1 MEDRIVKLKGLEL
14 ENFKNVK
21 YGKIDF
27 KEDRETGKISNIL
40 GIYGQNGSGKT
51 SVINALY
58 LFRMVISGQKL
69 NPNFCN
75 FISCEKNSA
84 ALGFE
89 FRIIDKGETYRV
101 FYKFELRK
109 TYKSG
114 AFPDDL
120 SMEYNEMLDLS
131 ENIGNSVEY
140 NKVTDINNSSEM
152 NLENDKVL
160 GMDEHRIISVQDDK
174 DITVEVFREKLSY
187 SKWEENQWRK
197 SITIVDYDMDDEDY
211 TFRPIKNYREAANS
225 TDKKVGENS
234 TSFIFS
240 PKTFSLLL
248 TSFAKTSPEN
258 SKILAILR
266 NFAIFNIF
274 VIQNDELGAIT
285 SNRMIPLSFML
296 ENKKVNMR
304 GNIGLNLFGLS
315 VIDMDKLETVKKI
328 LEQINVVLNTLVPKL
343 KIEIKNYG
351 KETLNNSKEA
361 FKVELL
367 SMRNGRKIPLKY
379 ESDGIKKI
387 ISILSVLIGMYN
399 NENIL
404 VAVDEL
410 DAGIFEYLLGEILE
424 ILSKSAKGQLIFTS
438 HNLRALEKLNKE
450 LVVFTTTNE
459 NNRYISLNNANVVL
473 NTLVPKL
480 KIEIKNYGKET
491 LNNSKE
497 AFKVELLSV
506 RNGRKIPL
514 KYESEGIKKIIS
526 ILSVLIGMYNNENI
540 LVAVDELDAGI
551 FEYLLGEIL
560 EILSKSAKGQLIF
573 TSHNLRALEKLN
585 KELVVFTT
593 TNENNRY
600 ISLNNAKVG
609 NNLRDF
615 YYRGIMLG
623 GQKENLYDETNKY
636 EINYAFRKAWMLGNG
651 NS

>member
-120 SMEYNEMLDLS
+120 SMEYNEMIDLS
-131 ENIGNSVEY
+131 KNIGNNVEY
-140 NKVTDINNSSEM
+140 NKITDINNSSEM
-152 NLENDKVL
+152 NLEGDKDL
-160 GMDEHRIISVQDDK
+160 GMDEYRNISVEDDK
-174 DITVEVFREKLSY
+174 NITVEVFREKLTY

-225 TDKKVGENS
+225 TDKKVGFGIAKGLSQENS

-367 SMRNGRKIPLKY
+367 SVRNGRKIPLKY
-379 ESDGIKKI
+379 ESD
-387 ISILSVLIGMYN
+387 
-399 NENIL
+399 
-404 VAVDEL
+404 
-410 DAGIFEYLLGEILE
+410 
-424 ILSKSAKGQLIFTS
+424 
-438 HNLRALEKLNKE
+438 
-450 LVVFTTTNE
+450 
-459 NNRYISLNNANVVL
+459 
-473 NTLVPKL
+473 
-480 KIEIKNYGKET
+480 
-491 LNNSKE
+491 
-497 AFKVELLSV
+497 
-506 RNGRKIPL
+506 
-514 KYESEGIKKIIS
+514 GIKKIIS

-623 GQKENLYDETNKY
+623 GQKEDLYDETNKY

>member
-1 MEDRIVKLKGLEL
+1 MEDRIIKLKSLEL

-58 LFRMVISGQKL
+58 IFRMVISGQSL

-75 FISCEKNSA
+75 FISCDAKSA
-84 ALGFE
+84 GIGLE

-114 AFPDDL
+114 AFLED
-120 SMEYNEMLDLS
+120 MNE
-131 ENIGNSVEY
+131 EY
-140 NKVTDINNSSEM
+140 NKVMDVDDSRSMSLEYNKDMNFSE
-152 NLENDKVL
+152 NRPISLEEDK
-160 GMDEHRIISVQDDK
+160 G
-174 DITVEVFREKLSY
+174 ITVEVFREKLSY
-187 SKWEENQWRK
+187 SKWDGNQWRK
-197 SITIVDYDMDDEDY
+197 SITIVDYDMDDENY
-211 TFRPIKNYREAANS
+211 TFRPIKNYREVANS
-225 TDKKVGENS
+225 TDKKVGFGIAKGLSQANS

-240 PKTFSLLL
+240 PKAFSLLL
-248 TSFAKTSPEN
+248 NSFAKTSPEN
-258 SKILAILR
+258 SRIMAILR
-266 NFAIFNIF
+266 SFAIFNIF
-274 VIQNDELGAIT
+274 VIQNDDLGAIT

-304 GNIGLNLFGLS
+304 GNIGLYLFDVS
-315 VIDMDKLETVKKI
+315 VIDINKLETVKKV

-351 KETLNNSKEA
+351 KETLNNSREA

-367 SMRNGRKIPLKY
+367 SVKNGRKIPLKY
-379 ESDGIKKI
+379 ESEGIKKI

-404 VAVDEL
+404 VAIDEL

-438 HNLRALEKLNKE
+438 HNLRALEKLNKD

-459 NNRYISLNNANVVL
+459 NNRYISLNN
-473 NTLVPKL
+473 T
-480 KIEIKNYGKET
+480 
-491 LNNSKE
+491 
-497 AFKVELLSV
+497 KVS
-506 RNGRKIPL
+506 
-514 KYESEGIKKIIS
+514 
-526 ILSVLIGMYNNENI
+526 
-540 LVAVDELDAGI
+540 
-551 FEYLLGEIL
+551 
-560 EILSKSAKGQLIF
+560 
-573 TSHNLRALEKLN
+573 
-585 KELVVFTT
+585 
-593 TNENNRY
+593 
-600 ISLNNAKVG
+600 

-623 GQKENLYDETNKY
+623 GQREELYDETNKY
-636 EINYAFRKAWMLGNG
+636 EINYAFRKAWMIGNVK
-651 NS
+651 NED

>member
-1 MEDRIVKLKGLEL
+1 MDSRIVKLKGLEL

-27 KEDRETGKISNIL
+27 KEDKDTGNISNIL

-58 LFRMVISGQKL
+58 IFRMVVSGQKL

-75 FISCEKNSA
+75 YISCDNNSA
-84 ALGFE
+84 GLGFE
-89 FRIIDKGETYRV
+89 FRITDNENIYRV

-114 AFPDDL
+114 AFSDDL
-120 SMEYNEMLDLS
+120 TMEYNKMMGLS
-131 ENIGNSVEY
+131 EGSGISVE
-140 NKVTDINNSSEM
+140 
-152 NLENDKVL
+152 
-160 GMDEHRIISVQDDK
+160 DDK
-174 DITVEVFREKLSY
+174 NITVEVFREKLSY
-187 SKWEENQWRK
+187 SKWEDNQWRK
-197 SITIVDYDMDDEDY
+197 SITIVDYNMDDEDY

-225 TDKKVGENS
+225 TDKKVGFGIAKGLSQENS

-258 SKILAILR
+258 SRILATLR

-285 SNRMIPLSFML
+285 TNRKIPLSFIL
-296 ENKKVNMR
+296 ENKRVNMR
-304 GNIGLNLFGLS
+304 GNIGLNLFDVS
-315 VIDMDKLETVKKI
+315 IIDMDKLETVKKI

-367 SMRNGRKIPLKY
+367 SVKKGMKIPLKY

-399 NENIL
+399 NESIL

-424 ILSKSAKGQLIFTS
+424 ILSKGAKGQLIFTS
-438 HNLRALEKLNKE
+438 HNLRALEKLNK
-450 LVVFTTTNE
+450 
-459 NNRYISLNNANVVL
+459 
-473 NTLVPKL
+473 
-480 KIEIKNYGKET
+480 
-491 LNNSKE
+491 
-497 AFKVELLSV
+497 
-506 RNGRKIPL
+506 
-514 KYESEGIKKIIS
+514 
-526 ILSVLIGMYNNENI
+526 
-540 LVAVDELDAGI
+540 D
-551 FEYLLGEIL
+551 
-560 EILSKSAKGQLIF
+560 
-573 TSHNLRALEKLN
+573 
-585 KELVVFTT
+585 LVVFTT

-623 GQKENLYDETNKY
+623 GQKEELYDETNKY
-636 EINYAFRKAWMLGNG
+636 EINYAFRKAWLVGNDD
-651 NS
+651 NEENKKQR